1 VNLQILHV
9 DDDETF
15 LFLAEKYFQKYASD
29 FKLFQAMS
37 ANDGLAIIEKE
48 QLDAIVCDFQMPVK
62 DGLELLQE
70 LRNSGNQIPF
80 IIFTGRGREEIA
92 IEALNLGANYYVKKG
107 GDAESQYVE
116 LIHIIRNVTSHHK
129 AKHRLRESEER
140 LRAIID
146 NSPDTIM
153 LVDRELK
160 IRYMNRTPSGRE
172 PLQFIG
178 KSLYEMPSPK
188 HHDSQIEILTQIFE
202 TGKSINY
209 ETKCEFDDRITI
221 ADVRARPVMEKGEV
235 AGVTL
240 NIHDITEKKIAGEK
254 LVKAL
259 AEAQTRR
266 LEQEGLFNA
275 AHSVLTELEFA
286 KNSREIFEICRDLIG
301 AKSGYVALLS
311 EDGTENEV
319 LFLESGGL
327 DCIVDPSLPM
337 PIRGLRGVAY
347 HTGKPVYDNSFM
359 SSEWIGFMP
368 EGHVI
373 LNNVMFIP
381 LVIEG
386 KSVGLIG
393 LANKPEPFTDY
404 DVRIASILG
413 EMASIAL
420 DNDRQYRATAQMTM

>member
-1 VNLQILHV
+1 MGLKILHV
-9 DDDETF
+9 DDNDSL
-15 LFLAEKYFQKYASD
+15 LFVAQRYFEKHAPD
-29 FKLFQAMS
+29 FILFQATS
-37 ANDGLAIIEKE
+37 ANDAFTILEKE
-48 QLDAIVCDFQMPVK
+48 QLDAIVCDYQMPVK
-62 DGLELLQE
+62 DGLEFLQE
-70 LRNSGNQIPF
+70 LRSSGNQIPF
-80 IIFTGRGREEIA
+80 IIFTGRGREEVA

-107 GDAESQYVE
+107 GDSKSQYIE
-116 LIHIIRNVTSHHK
+116 LIHIIRNVTSHYK
-129 AKHRLRESEER
+129 AEHRLRESEER

-153 LVDRELK
+153 LLDRELK

-188 HHDSQIEILTQIFE
+188 SHEGQIEILTQIFE

-209 ETKCEFDDRITI
+209 ETKCEFEDRISI

-240 NIHDITEKKIAGEK
+240 NIQDITEKKITEEK
-254 LVKAL
+254 LVKTL
-259 AEAQTRR
+259 AEAHTRR

-275 AHSVLTELEFA
+275 AHSVLTELDFA

-347 HTGKPVYDNSFM
+347 QKSKPVYDNSFM

-368 EGHVI
+368 KGHVI

-386 KSVGLIG
+386 KTVGLIG
-393 LANKPEPFTDY
+393 LANKSEPFTDY

-413 EMASIAL
+413 ELASIAL
-420 DNDRQYRATAQMTM
+420 DNDRQYRATAQMIM